1 MEYLRP
7 GVYMERFDASQPR
20 VSAIRTDVAGFV
32 GIAERGPLDTPIPLQ
47 SFRQFQAHFG
57 DFTGQ
62 GFLAY
67 SVRAFFE
74 NGGRRCWVV
83 RVAARE
89 GLPAE
94 AASVELSDATGPLFR
109 LAAESPGSW
118 GNRLEVAVTPMRDGQ
133 ARLALGDGD
142 PAFGVVESVAGF
154 ERGSLVR
161 LRQETPAGLIELWR
175 VVTLV
180 DATRRR
186 LYFVHPDPRARLTTD
201 LPVTG
206 FDRSRPVGIESRS
219 YRFLVFRDAKLVADL
234 PSLSVV
240 REHADYAPRRLAPMR
255 YPTRIGAD
263 DRLPAPAPLLVVS
276 ELVPGGRLV
285 LPALPALAATM
296 AEPLQ
301 LPSARLRLRGGR
313 DGLSTLAATDF
324 FGEVPVLLEPGTVTR
339 SSRGLSA
346 LDAVDEIAL
355 VAVPDIV
362 VRPVAAPLFV
372 PEPPPPVNPCLTC
385 PAPAPLP
392 PEPSLARDLELPPL
406 FSDDDVYRV
415 HAALIAQCEARKD
428 RVAVLD
434 PPFSAARD
442 DAFGVSAIRAYR
454 ARFDSDYAALYY
466 PWLRVV
472 EPRKTDVVRDVPPSG
487 HVLGQYAALDLE
499 TGVHRAP
506 ANRRLAWAQDVT
518 VSVSHGQH
526 EVLNPNGINVIR
538 DELGRGLKVMGAR
551 TLTSDPAYRYVNVRR
566 LLCMIRKAIDLSTQW
581 VTFESNDAATRAKV
595 DVALRG
601 FLTALWQR
609 GALTGETASE
619 AFFVKCDES
628 NNPAAAR
635 ADGRLTAEVGV
646 APSKPFEFVLL
657 RIGRQ
662 GNELEIAEAGTATR
676 AA

>member
-20 VSAIRTDVAGFV
+20 VSAIRTDVAAFV
-32 GIAERGPLDTPIPLQ
+32 GIAERGPLDTPVPLQ

-89 GLPAE
+89 GLPAQ
-94 AASVELSDATGPLFR
+94 AASVDLADATGPLFR
-109 LAAESPGSW
+109 LQAESPGSW
-118 GNRLEVAVTPMRDGQ
+118 GNRLSVAVTPERDGQ
-133 ARLALGDGD
+133 ARLDLGDGD
-142 PAFGVVESVAGF
+142 PGFGVVESVAGF
-154 ERGSLVR
+154 ARGTLVR
-161 LRQETPAGLIELWR
+161 LRQETPGGLIELWR

-186 LYFVHPDPRARLTTD
+186 LYFVHPDPGARLPFD
-201 LPVTG
+201 LPVVG
-206 FDRSRPVGIESRS
+206 FERSRPVGIESRS

-234 PSLSVV
+234 PSLSAVP
-240 REHADYAPRRLAPMR
+240 EHADYAPRRLAPPR

-276 ELVPGGRLV
+276 EIVPGGRLV
-285 LPALPALAATM
+285 LPVLPGPTASVG
-296 AEPLQ
+296 EPLQ
-301 LPSARLRLRGGR
+301 LPSTRLRLRGGR

-324 FGEVPVLLEPGTVTR
+324 FGEVPIVLEEGVATGT
-339 SSRGLSA
+339 SRGISA
-346 LDAVDEIAL
+346 LDTVDEIAL

-362 VRPVAAPLFV
+362 VRPIAAPLFA
-372 PEPPPPVNPCLTC
+372 PEPPPPANPCLVC
-385 PAPAPLP
+385 PPAVPPP
-392 PEPSLARDLELPPL
+392 PEPQAAPELELPPV
-406 FSDDDVYRV
+406 FSDEDVYRV

-428 RVAVLD
+428 RIAVLD
-434 PPFSAARD
+434 PPFSAAQD
-442 DAFGVSAIRAYR
+442 DAFGASAIRAYR
-454 ARFDSDYAALYY
+454 SRFDSDYAALYY

-472 EPRKTDVVRDVPPSG
+472 EPRKTDVLRDVPPSG
-487 HVLGQYAALDLE
+487 HVLGQYAAFDLDV
-499 TGVHRAP
+499 GVHRAP

-526 EVLNPNGINVIR
+526 EILNPNGINVIR

-551 TLTSDPAYRYVNVRR
+551 TLSSDPAYRYVNVRR
-566 LLCMIRKAIDLSTQW
+566 LLSMIRKAIDLSTQW
-581 VTFESNDAATRAKV
+581 VAFESNDAVTRAKV
-595 DVALRG
+595 EVALRG

-609 GALTGETASE
+609 GALTGKTAAE

-628 NNPAAAR
+628 NNPPAAR